1 MASTVRGRK
10 VSGVGYNNPCGQER
24 RAARDFH
31 GTIRQRSLS
40 MNFDLAFTLELLLV
54 AALIIAVA
62 AAALYVLF
70 RNRRIQRETGRE
82 VGSAGVPVGLGP
94 DDPEDGGEA
103 SPRQAPRR
111 EFYKSM
117 GLETTEEMKIRL
129 YSVAEYRDELGGT
142 VRKDDF
148 RAALKAYR
156 QIDDEWYDYNPH
168 KAADALELPSEDYE
182 VDEERSAL
190 LLRQLPPG
198 LPPAARDV
206 L

>member
-1 MASTVRGRK
+1 
-10 VSGVGYNNPCGQER
+10 
-24 RAARDFH
+24 
-31 GTIRQRSLS
+31 
-40 MNFDLAFTLELLLV
+40 MNLDLAFTLELLLV
-54 AALIIAVA
+54 AALITAAA

-70 RNRRIQRETGRE
+70 RNRRTRRETGRE

-103 SPRQAPRR
+103 PPRQEPRR

-117 GLETTEEMKIRL
+117 GLETTEEMKVRL

-142 VRKDDF
+142 ARGGEF

-156 QIDDEWYDYNPH
+156 QIDDEWYGYDPR
-168 KAADALELPSEDYE
+168 KAADVLELPPGDYE
-182 VDEERSAL
+182 VDEQRSAL